1 MLRTIS
7 QLSLVIPA
15 LALAVGA
22 AHADAQSVIT
32 FDGAVAGNSVS
43 IDLDT
48 DSQADVT
55 FTSLNGEGL
64 GIETF
69 GNTQT
74 YISEPALT
82 QSEGTGPEIRI
93 DFAHGLDSDLSLDFS
108 TSWGCGSFT
117 GTPDQDLALT
127 VTAYSGDDSV
137 IASETVT
144 ASCLEPQFSSDFAEG
159 RVVVSGAA
167 GADYALVDLNDATPE
182 PFYMLDNVSGVF
194 LTSPGGGSGAIHPGG
209 THSVPALPTPALLVL
224 IAITAFLG
232 RRFSQSR

>member
-1 MLRTIS
+1 MLRSIS
-7 QLSLVIPA
+7 QISLVIST
-15 LALAVGA
+15 LALAVGI
-22 AHADAQSVIT
+22 AHAESQSVIT
-32 FDGAVAGNSVS
+32 FDGAAAGNSVA

-55 FTSLNGEGL
+55 FSSLNGESL

-82 QSEGTGPEIRI
+82 QSEGAGPEIRI

-117 GTPDQDLALT
+117 GAPDQDLTLT
-127 VTAYSGDDSV
+127 VTAYDGDDTA
-137 IASETVT
+137 IATETVT

-159 RVVVSGAA
+159 RIVVTGAA

-182 PFYMLDNVSGVF
+182 PFYMIDNVSGVF
-194 LTSPGGGSGAIHPGG
+194 LTSSDGGSGTIHTGG
-209 THSVPALPTPALLVL
+209 THSVPALPTPALLIL
-224 IAITAFLG
+224 IAVTAFLG
-232 RRFSQSR
+232 RRFNQRR